1 MLPYTGNTGMFKKI
15 NHIKSDMGVKLKLTP
30 ISVILYEINPDFK
43 DWSKDINSIN
53 WNSVIQDI
61 TPTLCPEQLSSD
73 VMDIIQ
79 VRKLDLT
86 LICTFRAFDNEC
98 GVDGGLIIL

>member
-43 DWSKDINSIN
+43 DWSKDINSIY
-53 WNSVIQDI
+53 WNSFIQDI
-61 TPTLCPEQLSSD
+61 TQTFMPRAD
-73 VMDIIQ
+73 IMDIIQ
-79 VRKLDLT
+79 VLKLDLA
-86 LICTFRAFDNEC
+86 LICTFRAFENEC
-98 GVDGGLIIL
+98 GVDR